1 MHTIGILL
9 ILFIIPIVNIIAI
22 LMWLIYVIIILGI
35 IKRINLKLNNENLK
49 KFRSYYILSFIIII
63 IGVIIIFILAIS
75 FIGAIMRADPRNAN
89 RLINAFSLSTSII
102 GGIIGIIVGILQYLT
117 WKNLNLF
124 FEQNRS
130 MFPDYISAAA
140 INGSKKLTNA
150 MLLGLIGSIIGVFL
164 GIVGF
169 IIGIIVWILC
179 IIGYFKLGNL
189 RNLTISGTPIS
200 KSTVQPAPAPI
211 EAPTTSITKKFCP
224 NCGSPIT
231 GTEKYCSACGS
242 EL

>member
-1 MHTIGILL
+1 MHTFGILL

-22 LMWLIYVIIILGI
+22 IIWLIYVIITLGI
-35 IKRINLKLNNENLK
+35 VKRINLKLNSEKLK
-49 KFRSYYILSFIIII
+49 KFRSYYILSFVIII

-75 FIGAIMRADPRNAN
+75 FIGAIIRADPRDAN
-89 RLINAFSLSTSII
+89 RLVNAFSLSISII
-102 GGIIGIIVGILQYLT
+102 GGIIGLIVGILQYLT
-117 WKNLNLF
+117 WQNLNMF
-124 FEQNRS
+124 FEQNGS

-140 INGSKKLTNA
+140 VNGSKKLKNA
-150 MLLGLIGSIIGVFL
+150 MLLGLIGSIIGVFV
-164 GIVGF
+164 GIIGF

-179 IIGYFKLGNL
+179 IIGYFKMGNL
-189 RNLTISGTPIS
+189 RNLISSGTPIS
-200 KSTVQPAPAPI
+200 KPISQTTPAPT
-211 EAPTTSITKKFCP
+211 PTTPATKKFCP